1 MIVYDFKEKFNI
13 MIRDLNYNLGNL
25 YKYNRKINN
34 QYSIDSISIT
44 IVQQRFNLININS
57 ILNYQKGLS
66 DNDFFFF
73 KKNSLPISDKICIP
87 THMPKKGLFLFVIF
101 SFRFSRICISFNLF
115 MQSA

>member
-1 MIVYDFKEKFNI
+1 MIAYDFKEKFNI
-13 MIRDLNYNLGNL
+13 KIRDLNYNLGNL
-25 YKYNRKINN
+25 YRYNRKINN

-73 KKNSLPISDKICIP
+73 KKNSLPISELSKLYL
-87 THMPKKGLFLFVIF
+87 THSVYN
-101 SFRFSRICISFNLF
+101 NLDLHKMCYVF
-115 MQSA
+115 YKNLNNPN